1 MMNSEPDLSVIE
13 QARQGDA
20 HAWELLV
27 RKHSRRIYSLCHR
40 YAGKSDQAEDLT
52 QEAFLR
58 IFRHLHQFRPETGSF
73 VNWISRITR
82 NLLIDHYRKNR
93 VAQES
98 CFSAESPLA
107 EGHASLEAFPSG
119 LPSPES
125 ELVQGEQRQAL
136 ERALSCLSPQL
147 REAVVLRYLRE
158 LSYREMAARM
168 KVSDGTV
175 KSRIN
180 RGKAELARQLQL
192 AVFAARESYA

>member
-1 MMNSEPDLSVIE
+1 MESELSMIE
-13 QARQGDA
+13 LARQGDA
-20 HAWELLV
+20 QAWEWLV
-27 RKHSRRIYSLCHR
+27 WKHSRRIYSLCHR

-58 IFRHLHQFRPETGSF
+58 IFRNLHQFRPETGSF

-93 VAQES
+93 LFQES
-98 CFSAESPLA
+98 CISGDFPHD
-107 EGHASLEAFPSG
+107 EGHGTLEAFPSN

-125 ELVQGEQRQAL
+125 ELVKGEQW
-136 ERALSCLSPQL
+136 RALVRALATLSPQL

-158 LSYREMAARM
+158 LSYREMAVRM
-168 KVSDGTV
+168 RVSDGTV

-180 RGKAELARQLQL
+180 RGKVELARQLQL
-192 AVFAARESYA
+192 TFLSTRESYA

>member
-1 MMNSEPDLSVIE
+1 
-13 QARQGDA
+13 
-20 HAWELLV
+20 
-27 RKHSRRIYSLCHR
+27 
-40 YAGKSDQAEDLT
+40 
-52 QEAFLR
+52 
-58 IFRHLHQFRPETGSF
+58 
-73 VNWISRITR
+73 
-82 NLLIDHYRKNR
+82 
-93 VAQES
+93 
-98 CFSAESPLA
+98 
-107 EGHASLEAFPSG
+107 LEAFPSG